1 MSTRPAPVELSN
13 RDARLI
19 CEGVRKDPVAK
30 GEAVELVKGRC
41 VEAVGNHAVVLGAE
55 IEPSPAHSVFNA
67 ELVPTVVAPSHCCRL
82 LDVLRAA

>member
-55 IEPSPAHSVFNA
+55 IEQSPAHSVFNA